1 MTAAFA
7 PSSFANSPEATN
19 SIGHNDRVGFTLF
32 IAALFHA
39 IIILGVT
46 FIQEDKS
53 QREVLPTLDIIL
65 VQSQNSELID
75 NPDYLAQSNQEGGGE
90 SDEKAHPSAPVSA
103 PTPVDRQGVAPIRQE
118 EADQIKQPKPKN
130 QIITTEL
137 ADTQFEKIIEQPD
150 ENNPLKNTPSNIT
163 QRNLEI
169 ARLQA
174 ELNDSMQTYAKRPKL
189 LTLSART
196 REAIEASYLEAWV
209 RKVERIGN
217 LNYPDA
223 VRRQQIS
230 GSLRLNIRLNA
241 KGEVLGTSISRSSGN
256 PLLDQAAIHIV
267 KLASPFAE
275 FPAALRKKADQINII
290 RTWEFSTQGH
300 LSSNK

>member
-7 PSSFANSPEATN
+7 PPFAHNSEAIN
-19 SIGHNDRVGFTLF
+19 GIGSNDRVGFTLF
-32 IAALFHA
+32 IAVLFHA

-46 FIQEDKS
+46 FIHEDKT
-53 QREVLPTLDIIL
+53 QHEVLPTLDIIL

-90 SDEKAHPSAPVSA
+90 SDDKAHPSAPVSA
-103 PTPVDRQGVAPIRQE
+103 ATPVDRQGVAPIRQE
-118 EADQIKQPKPKN
+118 EADQIKQPKPKT
-130 QIITTEL
+130 QIITTTL
-137 ADTQFEKIIEQPD
+137 ADTQFEKNPAQPD
-150 ENNPLKNTPSNIT
+150 ENDPLKNMPSNIT
-163 QRNLEI
+163 QRRLEI

-174 ELNDSMQTYAKRPKL
+174 ELSDSMQTYAKRPKL

-209 RKVERIGN
+209 RKVERVGN

-223 VRRQQIS
+223 VRRQKIS

-241 KGEVLGTSISRSSGN
+241 EGEVLRTSISRSSGN
-256 PLLDQAAIHIV
+256 TLLDQAAIHIV
-267 KLASPFAE
+267 ALASPFAE
-275 FPAALRKKADQINII
+275 FPITLRKKADQINII
-290 RTWEFSTQGH
+290 RTWEFSSQGR
-300 LSSNK
+300 LSSNE